1 LRGPPSIQLA
11 LRLRIQLNRLKSR
24 LIAGFS
30 YRLPG
35 GLVLPLLNF
44 KDTRLKNTLDKHGL
58 EPVRSGMSVS
68 LSQTT
73 TGATLLIVDDDAS
86 AREGLRTMFEGAG
99 HRTIAVGDAPS
110 ALRLLRK
117 QPCDLVML
125 DVELPE
131 IDGLAFCRLLRAQP
145 AMQQLPVV
153 VFSASDSEHRKVE
166 AFNAGVDDYI
176 VKPSTPGELLSRVTS
191 HLNIAQRETDLLGS
205 NRELSFL
212 ADLGRGL
219 LRTLYPEQV
228 ARRVAG
234 SIFEGTNAALSACA
248 VKNNGHGLAVCV
260 FDREGSAGNAELLNL
275 EGLEKWL
282 SSPNSAKATS
292 LTNQRD
298 FLIRDQEHEIEYLA
312 PILFGTKVFGAL
324 AVAFNAATDCN
335 ADECRLIDAAA
346 QQAALAAHIS
356 SLYLGARESAAT
368 LAQEVDRRTAESEMH
383 QRFTEA
389 IIDTLPLS
397 LYAID
402 RDYQIVAWNRNREL
416 GELGLPRGE
425 ALGRNIYDV
434 LTKQNR
440 ELLEREFGQV
450 FATGSIHRVEQET
463 VTSEGD
469 TNHWLISK
477 IPMRAD
483 GGKEVTHVI
492 TVGENI
498 TARVKADRAVA
509 RAEKLAAVGRLAAGV
524 VHEIN
529 NPLATIAACA
539 ESLEK
544 RIEEGAFNNS
554 PEESDLREYL
564 GLIRDEAFRC
574 KNITNGLLDFSRLR
588 AGQRVPVD
596 IAEII
601 KAVARLVTHQQRGDN
616 IQIDV
621 EAAANLPKVSGDIGQ
636 LQQAVVALATNAID
650 AMPEG
655 GTLTLRASRSGSR
668 VLIQVIDTGI
678 GILPEN
684 MNKIFDPFF
693 TTKDIGRG
701 TGLGLAVC
709 YGILSDHGGRLDVRS
724 SVGVGTTFTITLP
737 VAND

>member
-1 LRGPPSIQLA
+1 MNTGR
-11 LRLRIQLNRLKSR
+11 KS
-24 LIAGFS
+24 
-30 YRLPG
+30 
-35 GLVLPLLNF
+35 
-44 KDTRLKNTLDKHGL
+44 
-58 EPVRSGMSVS
+58 VRSGMSVS
-68 LSQTT
+68 LDQQQN
-73 TGATLLIVDDDAS
+73 GATLLIVDDDAS
-86 AREGLRTMFEGAG
+86 AREGLRIVFESAG
-99 HRTIAVGDAPS
+99 HRTIVAGDAPS

-131 IDGLAFCRLLRAQP
+131 VDGVAFCRLLRAQP

-153 VFSASDSEHRKVE
+153 VFSATDSETRKVE

-191 HLNIAQRETDLLGS
+191 HLNMAQRESDLIGT

-234 SIFEGTNAALSACA
+234 ALFEGTTAALSACA

-260 FDREGSAGNAELLNL
+260 FDREGSAENSDLIDIER
-275 EGLEKWL
+275 LEKWL
-282 SSPNSAKATS
+282 ASPGSASAIR
-292 LTNQRD
+292 LTNNREFILRD
-298 FLIRDQEHEIEYLA
+298 EQHDTEYLA
-312 PILFGTKVFGAL
+312 PIWFGGKVFGAL
-324 AVAFNAATDCN
+324 VVAFGSENDCTPT
-335 ADECRLIDAAA
+335 ECRLIDAAA

-368 LAQEVDRRTAESEMH
+368 LAEEVDRRTAESEMH

-402 RDYQIVAWNRNREL
+402 RDYRIVAWNRNREL

-425 ALGRNIYDV
+425 ALGRNVFEV

-440 ELLEREFGQV
+440 ELLEHEFAKV
-450 FATGSIHRVEQET
+450 FATGEIHRVEQES
-463 VTSEGD
+463 VTDSGE

-483 GGKEVTHVI
+483 EGNAVTHVI

-498 TARVKADRAVA
+498 TVRVKAHRAVA

-539 ESLEK
+539 ESLET
-544 RIEEGAFNNS
+544 RIQEGAFTDS
-554 PEESDLREYL
+554 PDTDDLREYL

-596 IAEII
+596 MAEII
-601 KAVARLVTHQQRGDN
+601 KAAARLVTHQQRGDN
-616 IQIDV
+616 VGIDV
-621 EAAANLPKVSGDIGQ
+621 EASAHLPKVSGDVAQ

-650 AMPEG
+650 AMPNG
-655 GTLTLRASRSGSR
+655 GTLTLRARCSGPR
-668 VLIQVIDTGI
+668 LLVQVIDTGI
-678 GILPEN
+678 GIPPEN
-684 MNKIFDPFF
+684 MTKIFDPFF
-693 TTKDIGRG
+693 TTKDVGRG

-724 SVGVGTTFTITLP
+724 SVGAGTTFTITLP
-737 VAND
+737 VADVSN

>member
-1 LRGPPSIQLA
+1 M
-11 LRLRIQLNRLKSR
+11 
-24 LIAGFS
+24 
-30 YRLPG
+30 
-35 GLVLPLLNF
+35 
-44 KDTRLKNTLDKHGL
+44 NTGR
-58 EPVRSGMSVS
+58 EPVRSGMSVF
-68 LSQTT
+68 LNQPT

-86 AREGLRTMFEGAG
+86 AREGLRSVFENAG
-99 HRTIAVGDAPS
+99 HRTIAASDAPS
-110 ALRLLRK
+110 ALRLLHK

-145 AMQQLPVV
+145 AMQNLPVV
-153 VFSASDSEHRKVE
+153 VFSGNDSEIRKVE

-191 HLNIAQRETDLLGS
+191 HLNIAQRESELLGS

-260 FDREGSAGNAELLNL
+260 FDREGSAENGDLINL
-275 EGLEKWL
+275 ERLEKWL
-282 SSPNSAKATS
+282 AAAGSAKPAS
-292 LTNQRD
+292 LTNQRE
-298 FLIRDQEHEIEYLA
+298 FLLRDEQHEIEYLA
-312 PILFGTKVFGAL
+312 PILFGGKVFGAL
-324 AVAFNAATDCN
+324 VVAFSVAKDCT

-368 LAQEVDRRTAESEMH
+368 LAEEVDRRTAESEMH

-402 RDYQIVAWNRNREL
+402 RDYRIVAWNRNREL

-425 ALGRNIYDV
+425 ALGKHIFEV
-434 LTKQNR
+434 LTKQSR
-440 ELLEREFGQV
+440 ELLEREFGKV
-450 FATGSIHRVEQET
+450 FSTGEIHRVEQET
-463 VTSEGD
+463 VTSSGD

-483 GGKEVTHVI
+483 EGNEVTHVI

-498 TARVKADRAVA
+498 TARVKASRAVG

-544 RIEEGAFNNS
+544 RIEEGAFANS
-554 PEESDLREYL
+554 PEEADLREYL

-596 IAEII
+596 MAEII
-601 KAVARLVTHQQRGDN
+601 KAAARLVTHQQRGDN

-621 EAAANLPKVSGDIGQ
+621 EAAAGLPKVSGDVSQ

-655 GTLTLRASRSGSR
+655 GTLTLRASRSGPR
-668 VLIQVIDTGI
+668 VLVQVIDNGI
-678 GILPEN
+678 GIPPEN
-684 MNKIFDPFF
+684 MTRIFDPFF
-693 TTKDIGRG
+693 TTKDVGRG

-709 YGILSDHGGRLDVRS
+709 YGILSDHGGRLDVKS
-724 SVGVGTTFTITLP
+724 SVGTGTTFTITLP
-737 VAND
+737 VADKSK

>member
-1 LRGPPSIQLA
+1 
-11 LRLRIQLNRLKSR
+11 
-24 LIAGFS
+24 
-30 YRLPG
+30 
-35 GLVLPLLNF
+35 
-44 KDTRLKNTLDKHGL
+44 
-58 EPVRSGMSVS
+58 MSVS
-68 LSQTT
+68 PTPQTT
-73 TGATLLIVDDDAS
+73 RATLLIVDDDRS
-86 AREGLRTMFEGAG
+86 AREGLRSLFENAG
-99 HRTIAVGDAPS
+99 HTTIGVADAPS
-110 ALRLLRK
+110 ALRLLHK
-117 QPCDLVML
+117 QMCDLVVL

-131 IDGLAFCRLLRAQP
+131 VDGLALCRLLRAQP
-145 AMQQLPVV
+145 AMTNLPVV
-153 VFSASDSEHRKVE
+153 VFSADDSEGRKVE
-166 AFNAGVDDYI
+166 AFSAGADDYI
-176 VKPSTPGELLSRVTS
+176 VKPSTPGELVSRVNS
-191 HLNIAQRETDLLGS
+191 HLNFAQRESELMGS

-219 LRTLYPEQV
+219 LRAIVPEQV

-234 SIFEGTNAALSACA
+234 AIYEGTNAAQSVCA

-260 FDREGSAGNAELLNL
+260 FDREGSAGSSALIKMDRLERWLASSRANAPA
-275 EGLEKWL
+275 W
-282 SSPNSAKATS
+282 
-292 LTNQRD
+292 LTNNREFLFRD
-298 FLIRDQEHEIEYLA
+298 AQHETEYLV
-312 PILFGTKVFGAL
+312 PIRFGEEVFGAMV
-324 AVAFNAATDCN
+324 VAFAAAEDCTE
-335 ADECRLIDAAA
+335 DERRLINAAA

-356 SLYLGARESAAT
+356 TLYLGARESAAT
-368 LAQEVDRRTAESEMH
+368 LAREVDRRTAESEMQ

-402 RDYQIVAWNRNREL
+402 RDYKIVAWNRNREL

-425 ALGRNIYDV
+425 ALGRNIFEV

-440 ELLEREFGQV
+440 EMLEREFARV
-450 FATGSIHRVEQET
+450 FATGVIHRVEQESIT
-463 VTSEGD
+463 ESGE

-483 GGKEVTHVI
+483 EDDQVSHVI

-498 TARVKADRAVA
+498 TARVKAHRAVA

-544 RIEEGAFNNS
+544 RMQEGAFGDS
-554 PEESDLREYL
+554 PDAEDLREYL

-574 KNITNGLLDFSRLR
+574 KTITNGLLDFSRLR

-596 IAEII
+596 MREVI
-601 KAVARLVTHQQRGDN
+601 KATARLVTHQQRGDN
-616 IQIDV
+616 IQIV
-621 EAAANLPKVSGDIGQ
+621 IEAAADLPNVAGDLGQ
-636 LQQAVVALATNAID
+636 LQQAVIALATNAID

-655 GTLTLRASRSGSR
+655 GTLTLRAIHSNSR
-668 VLIQVIDTGI
+668 VLVQVKDVGI
-678 GILPEN
+678 GIAPEN
-684 MNKIFDPFF
+684 MTKIFDPFF
-693 TTKDIGRG
+693 TTKDVGRG

-724 SVGVGTTFTITLP
+724 TLGIGTTFTITLP
-737 VAND
+737 IADE